1 MNDNDTLQRHLCRD
15 KVPENLYGMLR
26 GVESLSE
33 WYSSQNTHKIAFV
46 VKLSIN

>member
-1 MNDNDTLQRHLCRD
+1 MNDNDTLQRHLYRD
-15 KVPENLYGMLR
+15 QVP

-46 VKLSIN
+46 VRLSIN